1 MAKATKKVKEP
12 KSVEQT
18 IWDSLEY
25 VKAGT
30 LEEKLVEL
38 FGEALGR

>member
-1 MAKATKKVKEP
+1 MTKATKKVKEP
-12 KSVEQT
+12 KSIEQT
-18 IWDSLEY
+18 ILDPLEY
-25 VKAGT
+25 AKAGT